1 MKSPTRIALTAAA
14 ISLVGVA
21 LAAIVVPQLPAIG
34 AGALLYPMRRASTT
48 ATPAGCVKQT
58 FAGVDTRLSGWH
70 CRTDRP
76 AKATIVYLHGVAAN
90 KDSGEGVVNRF
101 LGQGYDVIVYDSRAH
116 GESEG
121 DRCTYGYFEKQ
132 DLQRVLDQSHSEN
145 VILIGHSLGAAVAL
159 QAAAVDRRVRAVVA
173 ASSFSDLRTIATERA
188 PFVFVGS
195 LLTAAFERA
204 ERDGKFTVDQVSP
217 VRVAAAIR
225 VPVLVI
231 HGALDTETP
240 PAHSQRVYAALA
252 GPKRLLILPNASHND
267 ALNGQAWS
275 AIEQWLGEVVK

>member
-1 MKSPTRIALTAAA
+1 MTPPTRIAVTAAA
-14 ISLVGVA
+14 ISLLGVA
-21 LAAIVVPQLPAIG
+21 VAAIVVPQLPAIG

-48 ATPAGCVKQT
+48 ATPAGCVKRT
-58 FAGVDTRLSGWH
+58 FAGVETRLSGWH
-70 CRTDRP
+70 CRADRP

-101 LGQGYDVIVYDSRAH
+101 LGQGFDVIVYDSRAH

-145 VILIGHSLGAAVAL
+145 VVLIGHSLGAAVAL

-195 LLTAAFERA
+195 VLAAAFERA
-204 ERDGKFTVDQVSP
+204 ERDGQFTVDQVSP
-217 VRVAAAIR
+217 VRVAADIR

-240 PAHSQRVYAALA
+240 PAHSHRVYAALG
-252 GPKRLLILPNASHND
+252 GPKRLLILPTAAHND
-267 ALNGQAWS
+267 ALNGEAWS
-275 AIEQWLGEVVK
+275 AIEQWLDEVVK

>member
-1 MKSPTRIALTAAA
+1 ML
-14 ISLVGVA
+14 
-21 LAAIVVPQLPAIG
+21 
-34 AGALLYPMRRASTT
+34 
-48 ATPAGCVKQT
+48 
-58 FAGVDTRLSGWH
+58 LSGWH
-70 CRTDRP
+70 CRTGRP

-90 KDSGEGVVNRF
+90 KDSGEGVINRF

-145 VILIGHSLGAAVAL
+145 VVLIGHSLGAAVAL
-159 QAAAVDRRVRAVVA
+159 QAAALDRRVRAVVA

-195 LLTAAFERA
+195 VLTAAFERA
-204 ERDGKFTVDQVSP
+204 ERDGEFKVDQVSP
-217 VRVAAAIR
+217 VRVAAEIR

-252 GPKRLLILPNASHND
+252 GPKRLLILPNAAHND

-275 AIEQWLGEVVK
+275 AIEQWLDEVVK